1 MFKSTI
7 QKKKIAMCKIYIL
20 TENLSIEIAANDLEE
35 MTWDEARDY
44 TLIIGD
50 RWRLPT
56 VEELDEMYRLHTKA
70 VGGFQFK
77 NYWSSKGFNNL
88 CASAKSFSSGGYS
101 EGVSKAAPLPKYLVR
116 LVRNF

>member
-1 MFKSTI
+1 MF
-7 QKKKIAMCKIYIL
+7 KIYIL
-20 TENLSIEIAANDLEE
+20 TETLSFEIAATDLQE
-35 MTWDEARDY
+35 MTWSQARDY
-44 TLIIGD
+44 TLVVGE

-56 VEELDEMYRLHTKA
+56 VEELDEMYRLHSKA

-88 CASAKSFSSGGYS
+88 SASAKSFSSGGYS
-101 EGVSKAAPLPKYLVR
+101 EGVSKSAPVPKYLVR